1 MKIWQTKK
9 GAILKQLWPVAP
21 HSRGI
26 VQRPSLCKLIELQTR
41 PSNSKVSHVDLQG
54 TQEFFA
60 NNVWVEARLD
70 WRDLLGFENILRAL
84 GNQAILQ
91 AHLYAMNPLDWYF

>member
-9 GAILKQLWPVAP
+9 GAILLKQLWPVAP
-21 HSRGI
+21 HSRHCSTTI
-26 VQRPSLCKLIELQTR
+26 LCKLIELQTR

-60 NNVWVEARLD
+60 NNVWVEPRL
-70 WRDLLGFENILRAL
+70 DLLGLENILRAL
-84 GNQAILQ
+84 QTGNQAIPQ
-91 AHLYAMNPLDWYF
+91 AHLYAMNPLDWYI